1 MTAADGQIPPHQ
13 GARAPRAGLSWRLVL
28 SPPLLSLVGLIAIWW
43 IASLAQ
49 PRHIL
54 PPPTAI
60 LEEVWRIT
68 IVTGELWAALQISL
82 VSLLIG
88 GGLALV
94 VGVTLGVLMGAQR
107 TVERALD
114 MYVVGLYVAPVSAL
128 TPLFIFWLGIDLAP
142 RVATVFV
149 FAVPQVIITCFR
161 GARSTPRTHIQ
172 VARAFRASRRDIFT
186 KVIVPHE
193 IPYIVTALR
202 LGLGQAIKGM
212 VLAELIVSST
222 GLGLLLNTYAQ
233 LFDTAALIAVVLILM
248 LLGVIGTALIAR
260 LETAMTPW
268 RKPL

>member
-1 MTAADGQIPPHQ
+1 MTAADAQLPSHRPGPGRRIRWVRTLLHPP
-13 GARAPRAGLSWRLVL
+13 V
-28 SPPLLSLVGLIAIWW
+28 LSLVGFVALWW
-43 IASLAQ
+43 LASLSQ

-54 PPPTAI
+54 PSPVDVLAEI
-60 LEEVWRIT
+60 WRIT
-68 IVTGELWAALQISL
+68 FESGELWAALQISL

-94 VGVTLGVLMGAQR
+94 IGVTLGVLMGAQR
-107 TVERALD
+107 TVEHALD
-114 MYVVGLYVAPVSAL
+114 MYVIGLYVAPVSAL

-161 GARSTPRTHIQ
+161 GARSTPRTHIE
-172 VARAFRASRRDIFT
+172 VARAFRASKRDVFA

-212 VLAELIVSST
+212 VLAELLVSTT

-233 LFDTAALIAVVLILM
+233 LFDTAALIGVVIVLM
-248 LLGVIGTALIAR
+248 LLGVIGTAAIAR
-260 LETAMTPW
+260 LETAITPW
-268 RKPL
+268 RRPS

>member
-1 MTAADGQIPPHQ
+1 MTAADGHRQE
-13 GARAPRAGLSWRLVL
+13 ARAPRAGLSWRLVL

-54 PPPTAI
+54 PPPSAI

-68 IVTGELWAALQISL
+68 VVTGELWAALQISL

-212 VLAELIVSST
+212 VLAELIVSTT

-233 LFDTAALIAVVLILM
+233 LFDTAALIAVVLVLM

-268 RKPL
+268 RKPV

>member
-1 MTAADGQIPPHQ
+1 LTAADAQLPPT
-13 GARAPRAGLSWRLVL
+13 AKVDRTRVVSLRSLLRPPVL
-28 SPPLLSLVGLIAIWW
+28 SLTGLIALWW
-43 IASLAQ
+43 VVSLAQ

-54 PPPTAI
+54 PSPLDVAAEI
-60 LEEVWRIT
+60 WRVT
-68 IVTGELWAALQISL
+68 FVTGELWTALQISL
-82 VSLLIG
+82 VSLLVG

-107 TVERALD
+107 TIEHALD
-114 MYVVGLYVAPVSAL
+114 MYVIGLYVAPVSAL
-128 TPLFIFWLGIDLAP
+128 TPLFIYWLGIDLAP

-161 GARSTPRTHIQ
+161 GARDTPRTHIQ
-172 VARAFRASRRDIFT
+172 VARAFQASNRQIFT
-186 KVIVPHE
+186 KIIVPHE

-212 VLAELIVSST
+212 VLAELIVSTT

-233 LFDTAALIAVVLILM
+233 LFDTAALIAVVLVLM
-248 LLGVIGTALIAR
+248 FLGIIGTALVAR
-260 LETAMTPW
+260 VETAITPW

>member
-1 MTAADGQIPPHQ
+1 M
-13 GARAPRAGLSWRLVL
+13 AGLLVL
-28 SPPLLSLVGLIAIWW
+28 WW
-43 IASLAQ
+43 LASIGQ

-54 PPPTAI
+54 PSPFAV
-60 LEEVWRIT
+60 LEEMYRMSV
-68 IVTGELWAALQISL
+68 VTGELWEALSISV

-94 VGVTLGVLMGAQR
+94 VGVTLGVLMGAMR

-114 MYVVGLYVAPVSAL
+114 MYVIGLYVAPVSAL

-161 GARSTPRTHIQ
+161 GARSTPRTHLE
-172 VARAFRASRRDIFT
+172 VAHAFRASRREIFT
-186 KVIVPHE
+186 KVVVPHE
-193 IPYIVTALR
+193 IPYIITALR

-212 VLAELIVSST
+212 VLAELLVSTT

-233 LFDTAALIAVVLILM
+233 LFDTAALIAVVLFLM
-248 LLGVIGTALIAR
+248 LIGVVGTALVAR
-260 LETAMTPW
+260 VETAVTPW
-268 RKPL
+268 RRPA